1 MPQAPQ
7 MNAATLR
14 RMIRTPRPLL
24 TPLMLAALGIAGAAR
39 AQDGSST
46 APSTA
51 DLIQRIERLEA
62 QNRAL
67 AGEVQ
72 TLRAEDGE
80 AWLTEERA
88 NEIRSIVTDVL
99 ADSATRSSL
108 QGAGMTGGW
117 DDGFFV
123 QSSDGRF
130 RLEAGGLVQMRY
142 VYSTIPD
149 GISGINYPPNTAYS
163 WIADNVE
170 NRSGFDMP
178 HTQIELKG
186 HVFGPSWKYKI
197 KGEFSNQDEA
207 VVGQAPFANLGSGS
221 GSFRLLDA
229 YARADVS
236 DEFSIRF
243 GQFKLPFAREQL
255 VDTEHQLAVSRSTIV
270 EHLGV
275 GRSQGVE
282 LTWSSSN
289 ARWMIAYSDGGT
301 DNVYG
306 ILKPVG
312 SDPLNSAY
320 VSDAVDWAVTS
331 RFEWKLAGNW
341 NQFNTMTS
349 PPGDEYGMM
358 IGVGVHAQEGDPDN
372 GTEVANELPNTWYAF
387 TADVSVMYGGAS
399 VFGSIFYHHI
409 DSGQAYVQGGN
420 NFSPADTF
428 DIGKNETW
436 GATLQASYYLT
447 PKWEVFGR
455 FEYGDANPAGIVRI
469 TSPAGTD
476 SLDGNNALTILST
489 GVNWYLD
496 GEDFKWSSD
505 VGIALDGVD
514 GLWYNG
520 ENGWRA
526 TSEQNEIVLR
536 SQIQIAF

>member
-1 MPQAPQ
+1 
-7 MNAATLR
+7 
-14 RMIRTPRPLL
+14 MIRTPRPLL

-39 AQDGSST
+39 AQDGSSSL
-46 APSTA
+46 PSAA

-67 AGEVQ
+67 ASEVQ

-88 NEIRSIVTDVL
+88 SEIRSIVSDVL

-117 DDGFFV
+117 DDGFFL

-142 VYSTIPD
+142 IYSNIPD
-149 GISGINYPPNTAYS
+149 GLSGISWPSNTAYS

-178 HTQIELKG
+178 HTQLELKG
-186 HVFGPSWKYKI
+186 HVFGPTWKYKV

-207 VVGQAPFANLGSGS
+207 IVGQSPFANLGSGS
-221 GSFRLLDA
+221 GTFRLLDA
-229 YARADVS
+229 YVRADLN
-236 DEFSIRF
+236 DEFSVRF

-255 VDTEHQLAVSRSTIV
+255 VDTENQLAVSRSTIV
-270 EHLGV
+270 EHLGI

-282 LTWSSSN
+282 LTWTSNN

-306 ILKPVG
+306 VLKPAG
-312 SDPLNSAY
+312 SDPANSAY
-320 VSDAVDWAVTS
+320 VSDSTDWAVTS

-341 NQFNTMTS
+341 NQFNSMTS
-349 PPGDEYGMM
+349 PPGDEYGVLFG
-358 IGVGVHAQEGDPDN
+358 IAGHAQQGDPDN
-372 GTEVANELPNTWYAF
+372 GTETASGEPNTWLAA
-387 TADVSVMYGGAS
+387 TADISVMYGGAS
-399 VFGSIFYHHI
+399 IFGSIFYHHT
-409 DSGQAYVQGGN
+409 DSGLAYVQGGN
-420 NFSPADTF
+420 NFSTPDYF
-428 DIGKNETW
+428 DIGKNESW
-436 GATLQASYYLT
+436 GAMIQAAYYLT

-455 FEYGDANPAGIVRI
+455 FEYGYANPEGIVRI
-469 TSPAGTD
+469 TSPSGTR
-476 SLDGNNALTILST
+476 SLDQGNALSILSG
-489 GVNWYLD
+489 GVNWYID

-505 VGIALDGVD
+505 VGVAFDGVD
-514 GLWYNG
+514 GVWWNG
-520 ENGWRA
+520 DNGWRV

>member
-1 MPQAPQ
+1 MPATQET
-7 MNAATLR
+7 NAATLR

-39 AQDGSST
+39 AQDSAST
-46 APSTA
+46 PSTA

-88 NEIRSIVTDVL
+88 NEIRSIVSDVL

-108 QGAGMTGGW
+108 QSTGMTGGW
-117 DDGFFV
+117 DDGFFL
-123 QSSDGRF
+123 QSADGRF
-130 RLEAGGLVQMRY
+130 RLEASGLVQMRY
-142 VYSTIPD
+142 IYSSIPD
-149 GISGINYPPNTAYS
+149 GISGINYPANTAYS

-207 VVGQAPFANLGSGS
+207 IVGQAPFANLGSGS

-236 DEFSIRF
+236 DDFSVRF
-243 GQFKLPFAREQL
+243 GQFKLPFAREQH
-255 VDTEHQLAVSRSTIV
+255 VDTENQLAVSRSTIV
-270 EHLGV
+270 EHLGI
-275 GRSQGVE
+275 GRSQGIE
-282 LTWSSSN
+282 LTWSSKD
-289 ARWMIAYSDGGT
+289 ARWMVAYSDGGT
-301 DNVYG
+301 DNIYG
-306 ILKPVG
+306 IMKAVG
-312 SDPLNSAY
+312 SDPLNSAF
-320 VSDAVDWAVTS
+320 VSDTVDWALTS
-331 RFEWKLAGNW
+331 RFEWKVAGNW
-341 NQFNTMTS
+341 NQFNSMTS

-358 IGVGVHAQEGDPDN
+358 IGVAAHAQSGDPDS
-372 GTEVANELPNTWYAF
+372 GTETSNLEPNDWFAF
-387 TADVSVMYGGAS
+387 TGDISMMYGGAS
-399 VFGSIFYHHI
+399 VFASIFYHHT
-409 DSGQAYVQGGN
+409 DSAQAFVQGGN

-428 DIGKNETW
+428 DIGKAESW
-436 GATLQASYYLT
+436 GATIQAAYYLT

-476 SLDGNNALTILST
+476 SLDQNNALTILT
-489 GVNWYLD
+489 AGVNWYLD

-514 GLWYNG
+514 GVWWNG
-520 ENGWRA
+520 DNGWRC